1 MPDDFRRYHP
11 GGKLGARLA
20 RVSSV
25 MHTGD
30 ALPLVA
36 PDAPMNE
43 VVFEMTRKSLGVAI
57 VSEGGTIG
65 GIITEGDI
73 RRHLDRLWELRAQD
87 VATGRPV
94 TVSPAMLVH
103 EAVELMNARSIT
115 SLVVEDG
122 GRLAGLVHIHD
133 CLRLL

>member
-1 MPDDFRRYHP
+1 
-11 GGKLGARLA
+11 
-20 RVSSV
+20 
-25 MHTGD
+25 MHTGK

-36 PDAPMNE
+36 PDAAMNA

-57 VSEGGTIG
+57 VSGGEDIG

-73 RRHLDRLWELRAQD
+73 RRHLDRLWDLRARD
-87 VATGRPV
+87 IATPRPV
-94 TVSPAMLVH
+94 TVAPDMLVH

-115 SLVVEDG
+115 SLIVEDG